1 MADLKISALPSAT
14 LPLAGT
20 ETIPLVQGGVTS
32 KALASDLFQWPTGR
46 VTYVPIGGNIQAYVT
61 AATAGDTLILGAGT
75 YTVTAT
81 ITVDKA
87 ILIKGQGLSATKV
100 VTSTADL
107 AVFTLAASTA
117 RVSDLYVGN
126 TGTGTSF
133 AFYAGDG
140 LTQLQISNVVAVL
153 GGNGL
158 KYGIWSQSSITISN
172 CEMYITSA
180 NLNSNG
186 VMIYNET
193 GATANINANIQ
204 NVRVLST
211 GATLNNRGIVFNNN
225 NVANTIAG
233 NVTNCNLTAYA
244 STGVTD
250 IALYVNSTTT
260 NNVTV
265 NAYNSLFDGAD
276 SDVTVI
282 GTNSCTLSNCTLTH
296 GTATG
301 TVVYAGTQVVAK
313 LNGNTITAGTGVLT
327 LAAGKTLTAS
337 NTLTLAGTD
346 ATTQTFPTTSA
357 TIARTDA
364 AQTFTGVQ
372 TFNTLLPG
380 GYGINSNSTFTWD
393 VTKAY
398 YYNQYNGGAATVTLP
413 AAATYIGLSL
423 TVQNYVNQSLVSAAS
438 NIVDLGGIVS
448 TAILPGLLGA
458 WVVITSDGTYW
469 RVTNSAT
476 NGNPGVFG
484 VLNASDTV
492 TFTKTGAD
500 QLALT
505 GANTAETRIKVIRGT
520 DDSTQSTKY
529 GYSAQITE
537 RTGAALASVQGYS
550 FIFRGT
556 TDATPLALTYNSV
569 NVTGTFGATGVVTFS
584 NYTAG
589 TATFS
594 AAGVISSVS
603 DETWKIKDGI
613 PTDPDAMLK
622 KLQPGYWYYNAE
634 KAPIYGGDRQLGFFA
649 QNVNVAIGAEA
660 APEPEEGKPW
670 GYYDRSV
677 LAVTVMSLQKA
688 LKTIEILTSRITALE
703 SK

>member
-1 MADLKISALPSAT
+1 MGKNFNQLPSAT
-14 LPLAGT
+14 LPLGGT
-20 ETIPLVQGGVTS
+20 EVVPIWQGGVAA
-32 KALASDLFQWPTGR
+32 KALQSDLFQWPGGR
-46 VTYVPIGGNIQAYVT
+46 VSYVPVGGNIQAYVT

-140 LTQLQISNVVAVL
+140 LSQLQISNVIAVL

-158 KYGIWSQSSITISN
+158 KYGIWSQSSITVSN

-186 VMIYNET
+186 VMIYNDNA
-193 GATANINANIQ
+193 ATVNISANIQ

-225 NVANTIAG
+225 DAGAFTIAG

-250 IALYVNSTTT
+250 IALYINSTTT

-265 NAYNSLFDGAD
+265 NAYNSLFNGAD

-313 LNGNTITAGTGVLT
+313 LNGNTITTGTGVLT

-364 AQTFTGVQ
+364 AQTFTGTQ
-372 TFNTLLPG
+372 TFSTL
-380 GYGINSNSTFTWD
+380 N
-393 VTKAY
+393 
-398 YYNQYNGGAATVTLP
+398 AT
-413 AAATYIGLSL
+413 
-423 TVQNYVNQSLVSAAS
+423 
-438 NIVDLGGIVS
+438 
-448 TAILPGLLGA
+448 TAINLTSTTPNPVTQLKTTSGLGA
-458 WVVITSDGTYW
+458 FRGPVVHFASTTNDTGPVQSDL
-469 RVTNSAT
+469 VQL
-476 NGNPGVFG
+476 FG
-484 VLNASDTV
+484 YKEGS
-492 TFTKTGAD
+492 
-500 QLALT
+500 
-505 GANTAETRIKVIRGT
+505 GT
-520 DDSTQSTKY
+520 DTK
-529 GYSAQITE
+529 GGFRIDVDN
-537 RTGAALASVQGYS
+537 GAGLQTRLEIAS
-550 FIFRGT
+550 
-556 TDATPLALTYNSV
+556 
-569 NVTGTFGATGVVTFS
+569 TGV
-584 NYTAG
+584 YTMGAYGAG
-589 TATFS
+589 AATFS

-603 DETWKIKDGI
+603 DETWKTKDGV
-613 PTDPDAMLK
+613 PSDPDAMLK
-622 KLQPGYWYYNAE
+622 KLQPGYWFYNAE
-634 KAPIYGGDRQLGFFA
+634 KAPIYGDERQLGFYA
-649 QNVNVAIGAEA
+649 QNVNAAIGPEA
-660 APEPEEGKPW
+660 APEPQEGKPW

-677 LAVTVMSLQKA
+677 LAIAVMSLQSA
-688 LKTIEILTSRITALE
+688 LKTIESLTARIVALE
-703 SK
+703 AK

>member
-32 KALASDLFQWPTGR
+32 KALASDLFQWPGGR
-46 VTYVPIGGNIQAYVT
+46 VSYVPVGGNIQAYVT

-100 VTSTADL
+100 VTSTANL
-107 AVFTLAASTA
+107 AVFTFGAGASSAKIT
-117 RVSDLYVGN
+117 DLYVGN

-140 LTQLQISNVVAVL
+140 LSQLQISNVIAVL

-180 NLNSNG
+180 DANSNG

-233 NVTNCNLTAYA
+233 NVTNCNLNAYA

-313 LNGNTITAGTGVLT
+313 LNGNTITTGTGVLT
-327 LAAGKTLTAS
+327 LAAGKTLTANNS
-337 NTLTLAGTD
+337 LTLAGTD
-346 ATTQTFPTTSA
+346 ATTHTFPTTSA

-364 AQTFTGVQ
+364 AQTFTGDQ
-372 TFNTLLPG
+372 TLATGNLVIGTDGKGIDFSATPGTGTSELLSDYEEG
-380 GYGINSNSTFTWD
+380 TW
-393 VTKAY
+393 TP
-398 YYNQYNGGAATVTLP
+398 NQGSGLVVVGAFSSDGTYVKIGRQVTVTGILFGATSIATGVGGLVTTNLP
-413 AAATYIGLSL
+413 FANAFGNGIGSCLSSTAAPSTVIYAASVNIYSVSATTAATYIFFSM
-423 TVQNYVNQSLVSAAS
+423 
-438 NIVDLGGIVS
+438 
-448 TAILPGLLGA
+448 
-458 WVVITSDGTYW
+458 TYQ
-469 RVTNSAT
+469 A
-476 NGNPGVFG
+476 
-484 VLNASDTV
+484 
-492 TFTKTGAD
+492 
-500 QLALT
+500 
-505 GANTAETRIKVIRGT
+505 
-520 DDSTQSTKY
+520 
-529 GYSAQITE
+529 
-537 RTGAALASVQGYS
+537 
-550 FIFRGT
+550 
-556 TDATPLALTYNSV
+556 
-569 NVTGTFGATGVVTFS
+569 
-584 NYTAG
+584 
-589 TATFS
+589 
-594 AAGVISSVS
+594 
-603 DETWKIKDGI
+603 
-613 PTDPDAMLK
+613 
-622 KLQPGYWYYNAE
+622 
-634 KAPIYGGDRQLGFFA
+634 
-649 QNVNVAIGAEA
+649 
-660 APEPEEGKPW
+660 
-670 GYYDRSV
+670 
-677 LAVTVMSLQKA
+677 
-688 LKTIEILTSRITALE
+688 
-703 SK
+703 

>member
-32 KALASDLFQWPTGR
+32 KALASDLFQWPGGR
-46 VTYVPIGGNIQAYVT
+46 VSYVPVGGNIQAYVT

-81 ITVDKA
+81 IRVDKA

-107 AVFTLAASTA
+107 AVFTLTASTA

-140 LTQLQISNVVAVL
+140 LSQLQISNVVAVL

-225 NVANTIAG
+225 DVANTIAG
-233 NVTNCNLTAYA
+233 NVTNCNLNAYA

-265 NAYNSLFDGAD
+265 NAYNSLFNGAD

-313 LNGNTITAGTGVLT
+313 LNGNTITTGTGVLT
-327 LAAGKTLTAS
+327 LAAGKTLTANNS
-337 NTLTLAGTD
+337 LILAGTD

-364 AQTFTGVQ
+364 AQTFTGDQ
-372 TFNTLLPG
+372 TFSGNIIPANTKGVNFL
-380 GYGINSNSTFTWD
+380 NVAAT
-393 VTKAY
+393 
-398 YYNQYNGGAATVTLP
+398 GGATSLLLKWYEEGEYVATLTCGTSGTITLNSSYQ
-413 AAATYIGLSL
+413 TLQYTRMGRMVFVSGYITASSISSPVGSL
-423 TVQNYVNQSLVSAAS
+423 LL
-438 NIVDLGGIVS
+438 NIPFLTGILTQRAS
-448 TAILPGLLGA
+448 TA
-458 WVVITSDGTYW
+458 S
-469 RVTNSAT
+469 
-476 NGNPGVFG
+476 
-484 VLNASDTV
+484 
-492 TFTKTGAD
+492 
-500 QLALT
+500 
-505 GANTAETRIKVIRGT
+505 
-520 DDSTQSTKY
+520 
-529 GYSAQITE
+529 
-537 RTGAALASVQGYS
+537 
-550 FIFRGT
+550 
-556 TDATPLALTYNSV
+556 
-569 NVTGTFGATGVVTFS
+569 
-584 NYTAG
+584 
-589 TATFS
+589 
-594 AAGVISSVS
+594 
-603 DETWKIKDGI
+603 
-613 PTDPDAMLK
+613 
-622 KLQPGYWYYNAE
+622 
-634 KAPIYGGDRQLGFFA
+634 
-649 QNVNVAIGAEA
+649 
-660 APEPEEGKPW
+660 
-670 GYYDRSV
+670 
-677 LAVTVMSLQKA
+677 
-688 LKTIEILTSRITALE
+688 SRITIVGAASAAANTFNILI
-703 SK
+703 SSGGNSTVSIGSDGITNVAAQIQGSGNTDIFIDFHYPCQ

>member
-1 MADLKISALPSAT
+1 MANLKISALPSAT

-32 KALASDLFQWPTGR
+32 KALASDLFQWPGGR
-46 VTYVPIGGNIQAYVT
+46 VSYVPVGGNIQAYVT

-75 YTVTAT
+75 YTVTST
-81 ITVDKA
+81 IRVDKA

-107 AVFTLAASTA
+107 AVFTLTASTA

-133 AFYAGDG
+133 AFYVGDG

-158 KYGIWSQSSITISN
+158 KYGVWSQSSITISN

-225 NVANTIAG
+225 DVANTIAG
-233 NVTNCNLTAYA
+233 NVTNCNLNAYA

-265 NAYNSLFDGAD
+265 NAYNSLFNGAD

-313 LNGNTITAGTGVLT
+313 LNGNTITTGTGVLT
-327 LAAGKTLTAS
+327 LAAGKTLTANNS
-337 NTLTLAGTD
+337 LTLAGTD

-364 AQTFTGVQ
+364 AQTFTGDQ
-372 TFNTLLPG
+372 TLATGNLVIGTAGKGIDFSATSGAGTSALLSDYEEGTWTPTLVGTTTNP
-380 GYGINSNSTFTWD
+380 
-393 VTKAY
+393 
-398 YYNQYNGGAATVTLP
+398 TVTYGLQRGIYTKVGRVVIVTVYMSWSAFTGGSGNVGFGSLP
-413 AAATYIGLSL
+413 FTIEGAVGAGSAGAVGQFDGFTLSVARTSVGIYASPNTTYCTPTCFGSGVSTQFIPVGDVAAAGS
-423 TVQNYVNQSLVSAAS
+423 VM
-438 NIVDLGGIVS
+438 
-448 TAILPGLLGA
+448 
-458 WVVITSDGTYW
+458 
-469 RVTNSAT
+469 
-476 NGNPGVFG
+476 F
-484 VLNASDTV
+484 
-492 TFTKTGAD
+492 
-500 QLALT
+500 
-505 GANTAETRIKVIRGT
+505 
-520 DDSTQSTKY
+520 
-529 GYSAQITE
+529 QIT
-537 RTGAALASVQGYS
+537 YS
-550 FIFRGT
+550 T
-556 TDATPLALTYNSV
+556 
-569 NVTGTFGATGVVTFS
+569 
-584 NYTAG
+584 
-589 TATFS
+589 
-594 AAGVISSVS
+594 
-603 DETWKIKDGI
+603 
-613 PTDPDAMLK
+613 
-622 KLQPGYWYYNAE
+622 
-634 KAPIYGGDRQLGFFA
+634 
-649 QNVNVAIGAEA
+649 
-660 APEPEEGKPW
+660 
-670 GYYDRSV
+670 
-677 LAVTVMSLQKA
+677 
-688 LKTIEILTSRITALE
+688 
-703 SK
+703 

>member
-1 MADLKISALPSAT
+1 MSDLKISALPSAT

-20 ETIPLVQGGVTS
+20 EIIPLVQGGVTS
-32 KALASDLFQWPTGR
+32 KALASDLFQWPGGR
-46 VTYVPIGGNIQAYVT
+46 VSYVPVGGNIQAYVT

-75 YTVTAT
+75 YTVTST

-140 LTQLQISNVVAVL
+140 LSQLQISNVIAVL

-158 KYGIWSQSSITISN
+158 KYGIWSQSSITVSN

-186 VMIYNET
+186 VMIYNDNA
-193 GATANINANIQ
+193 ATVNISANIQ

-265 NAYNSLFDGAD
+265 NAYNSLFNGAD

-313 LNGNTITAGTGVLT
+313 LNGNTITTGTGVLT

-337 NTLTLAGTD
+337 NSLTLAGTD

-364 AQTFTGVQ
+364 AQTFTGLQ
-372 TFNTLLPG
+372 TFATATASTALLSGTTSALNSAANRGNITVNGSSDSVLAFGIG
-380 GYGINSNSTFTWD
+380 GVSSHFILSDSGGVTYYAANDLYQRFYTNGAIRLLINSTSTD
-393 VTKAY
+393 VTGK
-398 YYNQYNGGAATVTLP
+398 
-413 AAATYIGLSL
+413 LS
-423 TVQNYVNQSLVSAAS
+423 
-438 NIVDLGGIVS
+438 
-448 TAILPGLLGA
+448 
-458 WVVITSDGTYW
+458 
-469 RVTNSAT
+469 
-476 NGNPGVFG
+476 
-484 VLNASDTV
+484 
-492 TFTKTGAD
+492 
-500 QLALT
+500 
-505 GANTAETRIKVIRGT
+505 
-520 DDSTQSTKY
+520 
-529 GYSAQITE
+529 
-537 RTGAALASVQGYS
+537 
-550 FIFRGT
+550 
-556 TDATPLALTYNSV
+556 
-569 NVTGTFGATGVVTFS
+569 ATGVVTFS
-584 NYTAG
+584 NYGAG
-589 TATFS
+589 AATFS

-603 DETWKIKDGI
+603 DETWKVKDGI
-613 PTDPDAMLK
+613 PTNPEAMLN
-622 KLQPGYWYYNAE
+622 KLKPGYWYYNAE
-634 KAPIYGGDRQLGFFA
+634 KAPTYGADRQLGFYA
-649 QNVNVAIGAEA
+649 QNVNAAIGPEA
-660 APEPEEGKPW
+660 APEPEDGKPW

-677 LAVTVMSLQKA
+677 LAVTVMSLQNA
-688 LKTIEILTSRITALE
+688 LSTIENLSSRISALE
-703 SK
+703 AKCL

>member
-1 MADLKISALPSAT
+1 MSDLKISALPSAT

-20 ETIPLVQGGVTS
+20 EIIPLVQGGVTS
-32 KALASDLFQWPTGR
+32 KALASDLFQWPGGR
-46 VTYVPIGGNIQAYVT
+46 VSYVPVGGNIQAYVT

-75 YTVTAT
+75 YTVTST

-140 LTQLQISNVVAVL
+140 LSQLQISNVIAVL

-158 KYGIWSQSSITISN
+158 KYGIWSQSSITVSN

-186 VMIYNET
+186 VMIYNDNA
-193 GATANINANIQ
+193 ATVNISANIQ

-225 NVANTIAG
+225 DTSAGAFTIAG

-265 NAYNSLFDGAD
+265 NAYNSLFNGAD

-313 LNGNTITAGTGVLT
+313 LNGNTITTGTGVLT

-337 NTLTLAGTD
+337 NSLTLAGTD

-364 AQTFTGVQ
+364 AQTFTGLQ
-372 TFNTLLPG
+372 TFATATASTALLSGTTSALNSAANRGNITVNGSSDSVLAFGIG
-380 GYGINSNSTFTWD
+380 GVSSHFILSDSGGVTYYAANDLYQRFYTNGAIRLLINSTSTD
-393 VTKAY
+393 VTGK
-398 YYNQYNGGAATVTLP
+398 
-413 AAATYIGLSL
+413 LS
-423 TVQNYVNQSLVSAAS
+423 
-438 NIVDLGGIVS
+438 
-448 TAILPGLLGA
+448 
-458 WVVITSDGTYW
+458 
-469 RVTNSAT
+469 
-476 NGNPGVFG
+476 
-484 VLNASDTV
+484 
-492 TFTKTGAD
+492 
-500 QLALT
+500 
-505 GANTAETRIKVIRGT
+505 
-520 DDSTQSTKY
+520 
-529 GYSAQITE
+529 
-537 RTGAALASVQGYS
+537 
-550 FIFRGT
+550 
-556 TDATPLALTYNSV
+556 
-569 NVTGTFGATGVVTFS
+569 ATGVVTFS
-584 NYTAG
+584 NYGAG
-589 TATFS
+589 AATFS

-603 DETWKIKDGI
+603 DETWKVKDGI
-613 PTDPDAMLK
+613 PTNPEAMLN
-622 KLQPGYWYYNAE
+622 KLKPGYWYYNAE
-634 KAPIYGGDRQLGFFA
+634 KAPTYGADRQLGFYA
-649 QNVNVAIGAEA
+649 QNVNAAIGPEA
-660 APEPEEGKPW
+660 APEPEDGKPW

-677 LAVTVMSLQKA
+677 LAVTVMSLQNA
-688 LKTIEILTSRITALE
+688 LSTIENLSSRISALE
-703 SK
+703 AKCL